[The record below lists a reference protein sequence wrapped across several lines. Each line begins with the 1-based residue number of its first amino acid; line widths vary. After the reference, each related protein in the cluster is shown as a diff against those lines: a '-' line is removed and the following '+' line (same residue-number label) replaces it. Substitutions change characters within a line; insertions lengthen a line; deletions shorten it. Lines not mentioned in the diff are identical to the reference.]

1 MRVRRPRHAGR
12 NTARTTAIAGL
23 FLLLAACTGTQQPP
37 QPKPA
42 AASGNPGDPTDLRG
56 VCPATVVVQT
66 QWTPHITVEGGMYHL
81 LGANPAI
88 DAGRK
93 RVSAPLVVRD
103 KDTGVTLELRAGGPA
118 IGFTQ
123 SSAQLYTD
131 PGITLGVLGGM
142 DEGIQMS
149 ATQPTLAVMA
159 LLEIHPQI
167 ILWDPATY
175 PTFNTI
181 KDIGRTDTKVLYFG
195 GNTYMEYLVGAG
207 LLKRGQVDGSY
218 DGSPSHFVAAG
229 GKAAVAGYA
238 NAEPYIYEKDVPQWG
253 KPVKY
258 QLVYDAGYPNYG
270 PPLVIR
276 PADKQ
281 KLAPCLRKLIPI
293 FQQAQVDVLAE
304 PGPTIDLT
312 LRLNQA
318 YKVATQYTRPS
329 SEFSVQQMKALK
341 LAGNG
346 PDDTVGNFDTA
357 RVQRLIDITRPIFA
371 KQNKPV
377 KDGLQPSDVVTND
390 FVDPKIGYRAG

>member
-1 MRVRRPRHAGR
+1 MRVRRPRHAGH
-12 NTARTTAIAGL
+12 NTAKASAILGL

-37 QPKPA
+37 QPKA
-42 AASGNPGDPTDLRG
+42 AASGNADDPTDLRG
-56 VCPATVVVQT
+56 VCPATIVVQT

-93 RVSAPLVVRD
+93 RVSAPLVVRG

-131 PGITLGVLGGM
+131 SEITLGVLGGM

-175 PTFNTI
+175 PTFHTI

-207 LLKRGQVDGSY
+207 LLKRSQVDGSY

-276 PADKQ
+276 PADRQ

-293 FQQAQVDVLAE
+293 FQQAQVDVLAQ

-318 YKVATQYTRPS
+318 YKVATQYTKPS
-329 SEFSVQQMKALK
+329 SEFSVQQMKSLK

-357 RVQRLIDITRPIFA
+357 RVQRLIDITGPIFA
-371 KQNKPV
+371 EQNKPV
-377 KDGLQPSDVVTND
+377 KDGLRPSDVVTND
-390 FVDPKIGYRAG
+390 FIDPKIGYRAG

>member
-1 MRVRRPRHAGR
+1 MIG
-12 NTARTTAIAGL
+12 
-23 FLLLAACTGTQQPP
+23 LLLLLGACTGTQQPP

-42 AASGNPGDPTDLRG
+42 AAGNANDPTDLRG
-56 VCPATVVVQT
+56 ACPATIVVQT

-81 LGANPAI
+81 LGANPTV
-88 DAGRK
+88 DADKK
-93 RVSAPLVVRD
+93 RVTAPLVVRG
-103 KDTGVTLELRAGGPA
+103 KDTGVKLELRAGGPA

-123 SSAQLYTD
+123 SSAQMYADTD
-131 PGITLGVLGGM
+131 ITLGVLGGM

-159 LLEIHPQI
+159 LMEIHPQI
-167 ILWDPATY
+167 ILWDPATH
-175 PTFNTI
+175 PTFTTI

-207 LLKRGQVDGSY
+207 LLKRSQVDGSY

-238 NAEPYIYEKDVPQWG
+238 NAEPYIYEKDVPQWR

-276 PADKQ
+276 PADRQ
-281 KLAPCLRKLIPI
+281 KLTPCLRKLVPI
-293 FQQAQVDVLAE
+293 FQQAQVDVLAQ

-312 LRLNQA
+312 LRLNQD
-318 YKVATQYTRPS
+318 YKVATQYTKAS
-329 SEFSVQQMKALK
+329 SEFSVEQMKALK

-346 PDDTVGNFDTA
+346 PDTTVGNFDTA

-371 KQNKPV
+371 GQNKPV
-377 KDGLQPSDVVTND
+377 KDGLKPADVVTND
-390 FVDPKIGYRAG
+390 FVDPKIGYSAG